1 DIEYEADHG
10 VPLHAGAIARR
21 PVARDADAGA
31 HVPAAAHHRSDLLLP
46 SAHTDADRAAD
57 HPADTAPDLH
67 PDGNTSSDGA
77 ADHHRDAPADLH
89 PDGYARAYPAAD
101 HFPDAAADLHP
112 HGDTRAHATA
122 DHHPDSAADLL
133 PDADAVAASH
143 DPSALHPRPDLL
155 SRLKTRLLPRVL
167 IQRTHHLRRGMELA
181 HIQEDGPR
189 VDGALPVLAAVLD
202 QPLQEECVRVARTE
216 CENPVGRDARAV

>member
-31 HVPAAAHHRSDLLLP
+31 HIPAAAHHRSDLLLP

-57 HPADTAPDLH
+57 HPAD
-67 PDGNTSSDGA
+67 
-77 ADHHRDAPADLH
+77 
-89 PDGYARAYPAAD
+89 
-101 HFPDAAADLHP
+101 AAADLHP
-112 HGDTRAHATA
+112 HGNTRAHATA

-143 DPSALHPRPDLL
+143 
-155 SRLKTRLLPRVL
+155 
-167 IQRTHHLRRGMELA
+167 
-181 HIQEDGPR
+181 
-189 VDGALPVLAAVLD
+189 
-202 QPLQEECVRVARTE
+202 
-216 CENPVGRDARAV
+216 